1 MAKVKMQLLQTMVI
15 PGVEVRDVGTI
26 HEFDKDD
33 VEALT
38 RLGIAIQIPDGEH
51 DHDHDHDHAG
61 EDHSKPVRKT
71 RGNR

>member
-1 MAKVKMQLLQTMVI
+1 MGKDMAKVKMQLLQTMVV
-15 PGVEVRDVGTI
+15 PGVEVRDAGSI
-26 HEFDKDD
+26 HEFNKDD

-38 RLGIAIQIPDGEH
+38 RLGIAIPVPDGEH
-51 DHDHDHDHAG
+51 DHDHVG

>member
-51 DHDHDHDHAG
+51 DHDHAG

>member
-15 PGVEVRDVGTI
+15 PGVEVRDVGSI
-26 HEFDKDD
+26 HEFGKDD

-38 RLGIAIQIPDGEH
+38 RLGIAIQIPDG
-51 DHDHDHDHAG
+51 DHDHDHAG

>member
-26 HEFDKDD
+26 HEFGKDD

-51 DHDHDHDHAG
+51 DHDHDHAG

>member
-1 MAKVKMQLLQTMVI
+1 MGKNMAKVKMQLLQTMVI

-33 VEALT
+33 
-38 RLGIAIQIPDGEH
+38 
-51 DHDHDHDHAG
+51 HDHDHDHAG